1 MFWDRFI
8 KNSYYRAEKLVH
20 CINALPEIIYS
31 SGSKKADEKVIFF
44 SAESK
49 NVQCFCECRWR

>member
-1 MFWDRFI
+1 MFWDGFI

-31 SGSKKADEKVIFF
+31 SGSKKADEKIKF

-49 NVQCFCECRWR
+49 NDSVFL